1 LIDEHTFEDEAPLQ
15 RDTSPQRRKF
25 PWGILVVVAL
35 FVIVPFISW
44 YGTWFGRTLSDSKLE
59 EYLNDREKPRNV
71 QHALAQIAN
80 RIIDGDRSVEKWY
93 PSVAAAA
100 ANETPEVRLTAAWVM
115 GQDNTHQEFHTVL
128 AGLLEDP
135 HPGVRH
141 NAALSLVRFGDA
153 RGRPELVRMLTP
165 TRLQAETDGIV
176 EFILK
181 EEGIA
186 VAAGAPL
193 ARIKGDSGQVVEIRA
208 PEDGRIELLSVA
220 DGARV
225 ETGKQVLVLSPSE
238 EQAWEA
244 LRALYL
250 VGRMED
256 LPHVERYT
264 RNLPG
269 MGDRIQKQALATLEA
284 IRARG

>member
-1 LIDEHTFEDEAPLQ
+1 
-15 RDTSPQRRKF
+15 
-25 PWGILVVVAL
+25 
-35 FVIVPFISW
+35 
-44 YGTWFGRTLSDSKLE
+44 
-59 EYLNDREKPRNV
+59 
-71 QHALAQIAN
+71 
-80 RIIDGDRSVEKWY
+80 
-93 PSVAAAA
+93 
-100 ANETPEVRLTAAWVM
+100 M
-115 GQDNTHQEFHTVL
+115 
-128 AGLLEDP
+128 
-135 HPGVRH
+135 
-141 NAALSLVRFGDA
+141 SLVRFGDA
-153 RGRPELVRMLTP
+153 RGRPELVRMLQP

-238 EQAWEA
+238 EQVWEA

-264 RNLPG
+264 RSLPG
-269 MGDRIQKQALATLEA
+269 MGDRIQKQALSTIDA